1 MLINLKNRLIGAT
14 VAFAL
19 LGIGSAYA
27 GDSGGHSAAASQHSS
42 AAAGHS
48 GAAAVSGV
56 ATSAAV
62 PMMSVGSAAVVSGAA
77 VEHVGVKTMAI
88 GSEIMKRTN
97 DALPLGT
104 HEPQHHVKPD
114 AAPSLD

>member
-1 MLINLKNRLIGAT
+1 MLANLKNRLIGAT

-19 LGIGSAYA
+19 LGIGTAYA
-27 GDSGGHSAAASQHSS
+27 GDSVGHSAAASQHST

-62 PMMSVGSAAVVSGAA
+62 PIMSVGSAAVVSGAA
-77 VEHVGVKTMAI
+77 VEHVGVKTITA

-97 DALPLGT
+97 DALPLGH
-104 HEPQHHVKPD
+104 HEPLHHVKPD
-114 AAPSLD
+114 PAPALD

>member
-1 MLINLKNRLIGAT
+1 MIINLKNHLIGAT

-19 LGIGSAYA
+19 LGVGTAFA
-27 GDSGGHSAAASQHSS
+27 GDSVGHSSAATQHSS

-62 PMMSVGSAAVVSGAA
+62 PMMSVGSAAAVSGAA
-77 VEHVGVKTMAI
+77 VEHVGVKSMAM
-88 GSEIMKRTN
+88 GSKILKQTN
-97 DALPLGT
+97 DALPLGA
-104 HEPQHHVKPD
+104 HEPEHHVKPD
-114 AAPSLD
+114 PAPSLD